1 MGDLAMHG
9 QDLFIE
15 SYLSDA
21 LQILYDQLPVSTS
34 VEPHNEDRE
43 AYTHSLKLRQ
53 TIVDAYVNILIG
65 VAESQN

>member
-43 AYTHSLKLRQ
+43 ASFSEVKTNNR
-53 TIVDAYVNILIG
+53 
-65 VAESQN
+65 